1 MAADTTGDRRGP
13 AADGGPSARTN
24 GAAPAA
30 NGAAQ
35 AKANGAAPGKPGGAA
50 PTAKPSTTTAKA
62 NGSAA
67 QPHGT
72 AAAKANGSAAAK
84 ANGSVAEPNG
94 ATAAKAKG
102 SAAQPNGATA
112 AKANGAAPGANGTAP
127 VAPRSRRFP
136 EVTQDTARPEGGG
149 RAAGGAAPA
158 PARQWPLLTVL
169 AGVALGLAITAGGG
183 FRAGLIVVGGCL
195 LLGAVLRWLLPSVG
209 MLAVR
214 SRFTDLITYGALGT
228 AIVLLAL
235 MIQPKPILHL
245 PFLDDIVHFAV
256 R

>member
-1 MAADTTGDRRGP
+1 MA
-13 AADGGPSARTN
+13 
-24 GAAPAA
+24 
-30 NGAAQ
+30 
-35 AKANGAAPGKPGGAA
+35 
-50 PTAKPSTTTAKA
+50 
-62 NGSAA
+62 
-67 QPHGT
+67 GT
-72 AAAKANGSAAAK
+72 DHR
-84 ANGSVAEPNG
+84 
-94 ATAAKAKG
+94 
-102 SAAQPNGATA
+102 
-112 AKANGAAPGANGTAP
+112 GAAPGANGASAEANGNAAKAKAKATAQPNGTAAKPDGTAAQAKGTAAKANGGAPPKAEAKATAKANGGAAQNGTAAKASGTAP
-127 VAPRSRRFP
+127 KAAGRPAAAAGAPSHRFP

-169 AGVALGLAITAGGG
+169 GGVAVGLAITAAGG
-183 FRAGLIVVGGCL
+183 FRAGLIVVGACL
-195 LLGAVLRWLLPSVG
+195 LLGAVLRWLLPEVG

>member
-1 MAADTTGDRRGP
+1 MAGTDPR
-13 AADGGPSARTN
+13 
-24 GAAPAA
+24 GAAPGS
-30 NGAAQ
+30 NGAG
-35 AKANGAAPGKPGGAA
+35 AKANGTAAKLKDTAAAKQPDGAGA
-50 PTAKPSTTTAKA
+50 DA
-62 NGSAA
+62 NG
-67 QPHGT
+67 T
-72 AAAKANGSAAAK
+72 AAKANG
-84 ANGSVAEPNG
+84 
-94 ATAAKAKG
+94 
-102 SAAQPNGATA
+102 TA
-112 AKANGAAPGANGTAP
+112 AKANGAGAKANGTAGRATGKP
-127 VAPRSRRFP
+127 AAKAAAPSHRFP

-169 AGVALGLAITAGGG
+169 GGVALGLAITAAGG
-183 FRAGLIVVGGCL
+183 FRVGLILVGACL
-195 LLGAVLRWLLPSVG
+195 LLGAVLRWLLPEVG

-214 SRFTDLITYGALGT
+214 SRFTDLITYGGLGS